1 MDKIIINMGRQ
12 VGSGG
17 RVIAQRLAEVFG
29 CAFYD
34 KELLNLAAKES
45 GFSEKFFEQNDE
57 RRGFLKSLFH
67 FNTPLV
73 GEHNF
78 YDNTFSQEGLYK
90 LQSDAIRR
98 AAAHGSCVFV
108 GRTADYVLR
117 DMDNVVDVFVT
128 ANIDQRIQRVCKR
141 HNLTRAQARKYIR
154 DKEAQRA
161 YYYNFYTGKKWGH
174 SESYDL
180 CVNSSVL
187 GIEATGEFIAGF
199 VRRRFHM
206 AGPAGEKR

>member
-1 MDKIIINMGRQ
+1 MDRIIINMGRQ

-17 RVIAQRLAEVFG
+17 RVIAQHLAEVFG
-29 CAFYD
+29 CTFYD

-90 LQSDAIRR
+90 LQSDAIRQ
-98 AAAHGSCVFV
+98 AAAKGSCVFV

-117 DMDNVVDVFVT
+117 DMDNVVNIFVT
-128 ANIDQRIQRVCKR
+128 ANIDQRLQRVCKR
-141 HNLTRAQARKYIR
+141 HGLTRAQARKYIR
-154 DKEAQRA
+154 DKESQRA
-161 YYYNFYTGKKWGH
+161 SYYNFYTGKRWGH

-187 GIEATGEFIAGF
+187 GIEGTEAFVAEF
-199 VRRRFHM
+199 VRRRFHLPEPGK
-206 AGPAGEKR
+206 AQ